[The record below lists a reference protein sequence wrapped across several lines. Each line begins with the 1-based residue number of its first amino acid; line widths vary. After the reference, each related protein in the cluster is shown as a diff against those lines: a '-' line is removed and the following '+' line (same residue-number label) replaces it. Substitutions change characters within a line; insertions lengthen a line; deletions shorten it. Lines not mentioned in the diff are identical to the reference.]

1 MTTMKFK
8 NGIWALCLGLGM
20 TATAQTADEIS
31 LAIEKEDYKG
41 ARKMCQQLISKD
53 PKSSEG
59 YFFMGETYY
68 ENERADSARYFYTK
82 GLEMNSD
89 AALCLIGQSK
99 LLLDQNKAAEAQK
112 GFEKA
117 AKMTRNKNAYIMYQI
132 GKAYVDAN
140 FGKAYKDKDYAPTYA
155 NQAIEWLDKATAI
168 DNKKGDYYSILGDA
182 YFFKKEA
189 GKALTN
195 YEFATDKNK
204 KDPKNYVKRARINRS
219 AKIFNDA
226 EANLNECLAIDPNY
240 APALKELTELYV
252 SSGQYSKV
260 APILQKYTT
269 LVGDDIESRMRLV
282 RYLCYYAQDYKTA
295 IVEANKVLAS
305 SPDKVQMNRWLAW
318 AHLYN
323 AKANEKANPTAAADD
338 FAKSMTYSRA
348 FLGNPG
354 DNKLIVS
361 DYDNYMQ
368 AAIKS
373 KDFDV
378 AAKMSKEVLALD
390 STRTDIYETIAKGYY
405 DGKQYDKAAEA
416 YQLKVTKTKATSTDY
431 FYIGN
436 SYMMLKKY
444 PEAEA
449 AFAKLTEISPTY
461 LYAWQQRAKIAEL
474 GDPEL
479 KTGTAKPFHEKVI
492 EIGKADEAKN
502 KAGLLAANKYLG
514 AYYVYLTTDY
524 PKALEYYKEALRL
537 DPTNADTQTAITTLE
552 SQLATPAGN
561 K

>member
-8 NGIWALCLGLGM
+8 NGIWALCLGFGM

-31 LAIEKEDYKG
+31 LAIEKEDYIG

-53 PKSSEG
+53 PKSADG

-68 ENERADSARYFYTK
+68 ENERADSARYFYSK
-82 GLEMNSD
+82 GLEQNND
-89 AALCLIGQSK
+89 AALCLVGQSK

-117 AKMTRNKNAYIMYQI
+117 AKMTRNKNAYVLYQI
-132 GKAYVDAN
+132 GKAYLDAN
-140 FGKAYKDKDYAPTYA
+140 YGKAYKDKDYAPTYA
-155 NQAIEWLDKATAI
+155 NQAIEWLDKAVAI
-168 DNKKGDYYSILGDA
+168 DNKKGDYFSLLGDA

-189 GKALTN
+189 GQALTK

-219 AKIFNDA
+219 AKIFKDA

-260 APILQKYTT
+260 APVLQKYTA
-269 LVGDDIESRMRLV
+269 LVGGDIESRMRLV
-282 RYLCYYAQDYKTA
+282 RYLCYYAQDYKGT
-295 IVEANKVLAS
+295 ITEANNVLKS
-305 SPDKVQMNRWLAW
+305 SPDKTQMYRWLAW

-323 AKANEKANPTAAADD
+323 GKATEKENAAGAAEDYKM
-338 FAKSMTYSRA
+338 AMEYSKN
-348 FLGNPG
+348 FLANPG
-354 DNKLIVS
+354 DNKLIAS

-368 AAIKS
+368 AAIKA
-373 KDFDV
+373 KDFDI
-378 AAKMSKEVLALD
+378 AAKMSKEVLAID

-405 DGKQYDKAAEA
+405 DGKQYEKAAEA
-416 YQLKVTKTKATSTDY
+416 YQLKVSKTKAISTDY

-444 PEAEA
+444 PEAEG

-461 LYAWQQRAKIAEL
+461 LYAWQQRARIAEF

-479 KTGTAKPFHEKVI
+479 KTGAAKPFHDKVL
-492 EIGKADEAKN
+492 ELGKVDEAKN

-537 DPTNADTQTAITTLE
+537 DPTNADVQTAITTLE
-552 SQLATPAGN
+552 AQIAAPAGN